1 MEAYINDMLKKR
13 ALIRKNSPF
22 IEPVQPPVVVQEP
35 IPPVV
40 VQEPIPS
47 VVVQE
52 PVQPPVVVQEPIP
65 SVVVQE
71 PIPSVVVQ
79 EPVQPPVVVQEPVQ
93 PIVSDIV
100 NTDIP
105 RIIFIVPYRDRPQQ
119 LHFFQEQMKK
129 VLSTL
134 SPTYYKIYFLHQQ
147 DSRKFNRGAMK
158 NIGYIAVKKLYP
170 NDYKNITL
178 VFNDVDTMPYIK
190 NFLKYETIPGTVK
203 HFYGY
208 KFALGGI
215 VSITAGDFE
224 KTGGFPNF
232 WAWGYED
239 NMLKLRVDKA
249 GLRLDY
255 TQFYPIKDGNILHL
269 SDGNNRDVSR
279 TEFETYTGERYTGNN
294 ADGFNDI
301 NELVY
306 NIEDETGFINV
317 TGFTS
322 RVPEETIITRV
333 HNLANGNAPFNG
345 RRRSAF
351 GRMF

>member
-1 MEAYINDMLKKR
+1 
-13 ALIRKNSPF
+13 
-22 IEPVQPPVVVQEP
+22 
-35 IPPVV
+35 
-40 VQEPIPS
+40 
-47 VVVQE
+47 
-52 PVQPPVVVQEPIP
+52 
-65 SVVVQE
+65 
-71 PIPSVVVQ
+71 
-79 EPVQPPVVVQEPVQ
+79 
-93 PIVSDIV
+93 
-100 NTDIP
+100 
-105 RIIFIVPYRDRPQQ
+105 
-119 LHFFQEQMKK
+119 
-129 VLSTL
+129 
-134 SPTYYKIYFLHQQ
+134 LHQQ

-158 NIGYIAVKKLYP
+158 NIGYLNVKKLYP

-232 WAWGYED
+232 WAWGFED
-239 NMLKLRVDKA
+239 NMLKLRVDRA

-279 TEFETYTGERYTGNN
+279 TEFETYTGNT

-301 NELVY
+301 NNLVY
-306 NIEDETGFINV
+306 SIEDETGFINV
-317 TGFTS
+317 TAFTS

-333 HNLANGNAPFNG
+333 HNLATGNAPFNG

>member
-47 VVVQE
+47 
-52 PVQPPVVVQEPIP
+52 
-65 SVVVQE
+65 
-71 PIPSVVVQ
+71 
-79 EPVQPPVVVQEPVQ
+79 VVVQEPVQ